1 VIQSIDPTNNTVV
14 KTFPYHDG
22 EEVETILQSVWSAQR
37 SWSAINIDQRAGP
50 VHQLGSLLRER
61 RTELARLATLE
72 MGKPVVQAE
81 TEIDKCAET
90 CDFFADEAA
99 GFLAPE
105 SIATRFDDAYVLFE
119 PLGVVL
125 AIMPWN
131 FPFWQ
136 VFRQIAPAL
145 MAGDGVLLRH
155 ASNVPMCS
163 MAIEE
168 IIKDSGLPDGI
179 QRSIMVPTESVET
192 LIADRRIA
200 AVSVTG
206 SSEVGG
212 TVAAQAARHL
222 KRQVL
227 ELGGSDPFLVLDDAD
242 VIVAAAE
249 AARARNFN
257 AGQSCVAAKR
267 FIVSAA
273 VVEEFSDRLVAS
285 VANLKVGDP
294 TDRATEVG
302 PLARPDLVATLHR
315 QVKDSVAAGARLAIG
330 GVPMEGAG
338 NFFAPTVLTDVTPGM
353 AAFDEETFGPVAAV
367 VSASDDSAL
376 IDLANHSPYGLGASI
391 WTKDADRAA
400 ALARGVEAGAV
411 FVNSR
416 VSSDPRL
423 PFGGTKRSGYGRELG
438 SFGIRELTNI
448 KAVAVTK

>member
-1 VIQSIDPTNNTVV
+1 
-14 KTFPYHDG
+14 
-22 EEVETILQSVWSAQR
+22 
-37 SWSAINIDQRAGP
+37 
-50 VHQLGSLLRER
+50 
-61 RTELARLATLE
+61 
-72 MGKPVVQAE
+72 
-81 TEIDKCAET
+81 
-90 CDFFADEAA
+90 
-99 GFLAPE
+99 
-105 SIATRFDDAYVLFE
+105 
-119 PLGVVL
+119 
-125 AIMPWN
+125 
-131 FPFWQ
+131 
-136 VFRQIAPAL
+136 
-145 MAGDGVLLRH
+145 
-155 ASNVPMCS
+155 
-163 MAIEE
+163 
-168 IIKDSGLPDGI
+168 
-179 QRSIMVPTESVET
+179 
-192 LIADRRIA
+192 
-200 AVSVTG
+200 
-206 SSEVGG
+206 
-212 TVAAQAARHL
+212 
-222 KRQVL
+222 
-227 ELGGSDPFLVLDDAD
+227 
-242 VIVAAAE
+242 
-249 AARARNFN
+249 
-257 AGQSCVAAKR
+257 
-267 FIVSAA
+267 

-353 AAFDEETFGPVAAV
+353 AALDEETFGPVAAV